1 MKYRFSQ
8 YFLILISWFVFC
20 FVYLGNHFI
29 LHGEEYIQ
37 EKERDNYKT
46 FSSDD
51 DVDSS
56 FPSNPM
62 QIMDMIRENS
72 SLEDATSPSDALDQA
87 LKLFNYQDEDNL
99 TDEIDK

>member
-1 MKYRFSQ
+1 
-8 YFLILISWFVFC
+8 
-20 FVYLGNHFI
+20 
-29 LHGEEYIQ
+29 
-37 EKERDNYKT
+37 
-46 FSSDD
+46 
-51 DVDSS
+51 
-56 FPSNPM
+56 M